1 MDADAV
7 IDLCR
12 YALTSALVMAS
23 PILLAGMLAGV
34 VIGLLQ
40 ALTQVQ
46 DQTVSFVPKLIVM
59 AIVMLICFPWLV
71 GRMVDFTRVIFLSAG
86 VP

>member
-59 AIVMLICFPWLV
+59 AIVVLICFPWLV